1 MINRLD
7 ALSLRSQVVDNLRVR
22 MAHHSVIIA
31 HKDVIE
37 VSNLIDKVLSNY
49 IDNSLM
55 LGDSSDNARGKEEKE
70 LQSSDD
76 VDADSDTEDKAE
88 G

>member
-7 ALSLRSQVVDNLRVR
+7 ALSIRSQVVDNLRVR
-22 MAHHSVIIA
+22 MAHHSVITE
-31 HKDVIE
+31 HKHIIE
-37 VSNLIDKVLSNY
+37 VSNLIDEVLSNY

-55 LGDSSDNARGKEEKE
+55 IGDARDESEVNSEDIK
-70 LQSSDD
+70 
-76 VDADSDTEDKAE
+76 ADPQLE

>member
-22 MAHHSVIIA
+22 MAHHSVIIQ
-31 HKDVIE
+31 HKHVIE
-37 VSNLIDKVLSNY
+37 VSNLIDEVLSNY
-49 IDNSLM
+49 VDNSLM
-55 LGDSSDNARGKEEKE
+55 LGDASDSARGKEEE
-70 LQSSDD
+70 E
-76 VDADSDTEDKAE
+76 VDSRQDNKADPQLE